1 MRSFFVLLCLLLP
14 FPAFAA
20 LRVVATVPDLAA
32 IAREVGGDRVTVTSL
47 VLPTQDAHFVD
58 ARPNLALEL
67 SRADMLAVVGLDLEI
82 GWLPTLVTGAR
93 NTKVQVGSPGYVDCS
108 RFVTL
113 LDVPTEKLDRAM
125 GDIHPGGN
133 PHYLLDPRNGARV
146 AVGMAERMGQLDPTN
161 KAAYQ
166 RAAADLGTR
175 LEAARAGWERTLAPL
190 RGKEVITYHRS
201 FPYLASWLGFTV
213 PIAIEPKPGIPPS
226 PSHVAQ
232 VLQVAQ
238 ARSVRLLLQEVY
250 YPATTAE
257 LVASKTGAKLVRLPG
272 GADVATGQSYTA
284 RIDTMVKSIAGAL
297 QSGASQ

>member
-1 MRSFFVLLCLLLP
+1 MRPIRLLTALLGLLLP
-14 FPAFAA
+14 LQAFAA

-47 VLPTQDAHFVD
+47 VLPTQDPHFVD

-67 SRADMLAVVGLDLEI
+67 SRADMLAVVGLDLEV

-93 NTKVQVGSPGYVDCS
+93 NAKVQVGGPGYVDCS

-146 AVGMAERMGQLDPTN
+146 AVGMAERMGQLDPAN
-161 KAAYQ
+161 RDAYK

-175 LEAARAGWERTLAPL
+175 LEAARAGWEHTLAPL
-190 RGKEVITYHRS
+190 RGKDVLTYHRS

-213 PIAIEPKPGIPPS
+213 PVAIEPKPGIPPS

-232 VLQVAQ
+232 VLQVVQ
-238 ARSVRLLLQEVY
+238 ARTIRLILQESY
-250 YPATTAE
+250 YPASTAE
-257 LVASKTGAKLVRLPG
+257 LIGSKTGAKLVRLSG
-272 GADVATGQSYTA
+272 GADVGQTYQA
-284 RIDTMVKSIAGAL
+284 HLDAMVKQIAGAL
-297 QSGASQ
+297 